1 MIIPIKCFTCGKV
14 LGDKYLYFKN
24 EVKKMKVGANLN
36 ENSVIYLSENIII
49 KKPQKGRYWMIWD

>member
-24 EVKKMKVGANLN
+24 EVKKMKVGENLN
-36 ENSVIYLSENIII
+36 ENSVIYLSENNN
-49 KKPQKGRYWMIWD
+49 KKILYLVEYI